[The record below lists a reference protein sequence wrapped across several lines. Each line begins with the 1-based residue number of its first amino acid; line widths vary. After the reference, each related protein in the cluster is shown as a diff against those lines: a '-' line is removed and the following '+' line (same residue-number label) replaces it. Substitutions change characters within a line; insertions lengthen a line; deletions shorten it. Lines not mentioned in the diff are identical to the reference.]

1 MAAKTMKTM
10 AKLIE
15 CGLRGEEG
23 RGRKGGEKSTKSS
36 SSDVMVWLQES
47 VIIVSTLEQ
56 SSQLGASVR
65 EAAMMGMVMMVM
77 MVVMVMTIM
86 VMKVMMVGMMLDMV
100 LVEVQ
105 V

>member
-23 RGRKGGEKSTKSS
+23 RERKGGEKSTKSS

-56 SSQLGASVR
+56 SSQLDASVR

-77 MVVMVMTIM
+77 MVVMTMM
-86 VMKVMMVGMMLDMV
+86 VMMVGMMLDMV

>member
-23 RGRKGGEKSTKSS
+23 RERKGGEKSTKSS

-65 EAAMMGMVMMVM
+65 EAAMMGMVMM
-77 MVVMVMTIM
+77 
-86 VMKVMMVGMMLDMV
+86 MVGMMLDMV

>member
-23 RGRKGGEKSTKSS
+23 RERKGGEKSTKSS

-77 MVVMVMTIM
+77 MVVMVMM
-86 VMKVMMVGMMLDMV
+86 MMMVGMMLDMV

>member
-1 MAAKTMKTM
+1 
-10 AKLIE
+10 
-15 CGLRGEEG
+15 
-23 RGRKGGEKSTKSS
+23 
-36 SSDVMVWLQES
+36 MVKQES

-65 EAAMMGMVMMVM
+65 EAAMMGMMGMVVMVVMVM
-77 MVVMVMTIM
+77 MVV
-86 VMKVMMVGMMLDMV
+86 MMLDMV